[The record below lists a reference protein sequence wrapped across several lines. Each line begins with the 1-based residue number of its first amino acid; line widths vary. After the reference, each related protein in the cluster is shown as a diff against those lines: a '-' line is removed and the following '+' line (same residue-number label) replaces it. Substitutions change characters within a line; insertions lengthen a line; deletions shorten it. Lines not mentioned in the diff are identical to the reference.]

1 GEEFAVVYQVE
12 TKEKAFE
19 FANMIKNHIEN
30 LKIKHEFNSASAYI
44 TASMGL
50 ICKNANDIIIDEIY
64 KQADDLL
71 YEAKRNGR
79 NQIKMNT

>member
-1 GEEFAVVYQVE
+1 MKLTNKQISIV
-12 TKEKAFE
+12 
-19 FANMIKNHIEN
+19 
-30 LKIKHEFNSASAYI
+30 
-44 TASMGL
+44 
-50 ICKNANDIIIDEIY
+50 IDEIY